1 MRIKGTIGEIKAAS
15 YLKGNGFELL
25 KQNYYTPFGE
35 IDIIAKKHRQIH
47 IIEVKL
53 LKQELIHLGY
63 KLNYRKKQRM
73 IRCALLFMDQSKL
86 DQFYYQFDLITIISN
101 QIKHYENVFNLNDA
115 LR

>member
-1 MRIKGTIGEIKAAS
+1 MRVKGTIGEIKAAS
-15 YLKGNGFELL
+15 YLKKNGFELL

-35 IDIIAKKHRQIH
+35 IDIIAKKYQQIH

-53 LKQELIHLGY
+53 LTQELIHLGY

-73 IRCALLFMDQSKL
+73 IRCGLLFIDQSKL

-115 LR
+115 FG